1 MNQQKQ
7 TYLFTLSISPVQ
19 AFISEARKARDLF
32 AGSRL
37 LSELAEEAMSVVE
50 LKNVIVP
57 QRASQSDNAFPNQF
71 TAELEGTA
79 DDIRQL
85 AEDARKA
92 VEAKIKKEGEKALAN
107 AGVNKAPDAF
117 WPQLN
122 RYFSIHWAAVP
133 VDGSY
138 LEAFKAVQRKLAAA
152 KNLRRFEQSPELGR
166 KCSLTASDNALF
178 FMPASNGHPPA
189 FAEKEWLEKKL
200 EGRRPEYLPHLTD
213 THAFSLGELEG
224 EINLLTG
231 EGLSA
236 TAFVKR
242 FFSKHLNTGGFES
255 TADIAAMDY
264 IEALKDTSE
273 YKAYKALYERRKI
286 RFDGQLL
293 YKENVSISYFEKQ
306 GFAVKVSPNY
316 YFIPLL
322 RHKGINLPMRE
333 TIEERTRKELE
344 VSIDEF
350 TTAFNKLEKI
360 AREKEL
366 RKSSYYALLL
376 FDTDGMGNWLSGK
389 EIDVSQV
396 DDMRAYHRRLSENLS
411 RFTAD
416 ARQYINEEGKARGQ
430 AVYAGGDDFLGFL
443 NLSSL
448 FATLA
453 HLRRR
458 FDELVNTASFRQEFG
473 LGEDKRLSFSAGL
486 VIAHYKAP
494 LSEVIKE
501 TRRSE
506 GRAKD
511 VKDKDSIAI
520 TTLKHSG
527 ETERAVLK
535 WTGGKSM
542 DHLMNTIGELDDNF
556 STKFIRV
563 LYDELRMYEEVAFGE
578 DMQASPAL
586 AIVQT
591 EARRLVH
598 RSCNIKGK
606 EERKQATEAFYQNL
620 MGLFDECNRA
630 GGTLDNFLSL
640 LKTIDF
646 LKRKASM

>member
-1 MNQQKQ
+1 MSEQKRLH
-7 TYLFTLSISPVQ
+7 LFTLSISPVQ
-19 AFISEARKARDLF
+19 SFIAEARKARDLF

-37 LSELAEEAMSVVE
+37 LSELAEAAMLEVE
-50 LKNVIVP
+50 PKNVIVP

-71 TAELEGTA
+71 TAEVEGSA
-79 DDIRQL
+79 DDIRKL

-92 VEAKIKKEGEKALAN
+92 VVAKIKKEGEKALAN
-107 AGVNKAPDAF
+107 AGVDKAPDAF

-122 RYFSIHWAAVP
+122 RYFSVHWAAVP
-133 VDGSY
+133 IDGSY

-178 FMPASNGHPPA
+178 FMPASNGNPPA
-189 FAEKEWLEKKL
+189 FAEREWLENKL
-200 EGRRPEYLPHLTD
+200 EGRRPEYLPHLTE
-213 THAFSLGELEG
+213 THSFSLGELEG

-264 IEALKDTSE
+264 IEALQNTP
-273 YKAYKALYERRKI
+273 AYKDYKKLYEGRKI
-286 RFDGQLL
+286 KFDGQLL
-293 YKENVSISYFEKQ
+293 YKENISTHYFEKQ
-306 GFAVKVSPNY
+306 GIAEKASPNY
-316 YFIPLL
+316 YFIRLM
-322 RHKGINLPMRE
+322 RHRGITRQMRE
-333 TIEERTRKELE
+333 TIEERVRKEIELR
-344 VSIDEF
+344 IDEF
-350 TTAFNKLEKI
+350 TSAFSKLEKL
-360 AREKEL
+360 AKEKEL

-389 EIDVSQV
+389 EIDVDKV
-396 DDMRAYHRRLSENLS
+396 DMRAYHRRLSENLS

-416 ARQYINEEGKARGQ
+416 ARRYINEEGKARGQ

-458 FDELVNTASFRQEFG
+458 FDELVNTGSFRQEFG
-473 LGEDKRLSFSAGL
+473 LAEDQRLSFSAGL

-535 WTGGKSM
+535 WTGGNSM
-542 DHLMNTIGELDDNF
+542 DHLLNTIRELDDNF

-598 RSCNIKGK
+598 RSCNIKDK
-606 EERKQATEAFYQNL
+606 EKRKQATEAFYQNL

-646 LKRKASM
+646 LKRKASI